1 MQTRILRK
9 TCALTLLASIC
20 VMLMLAPAALA
31 AKKEFIVYLAASM
44 TKPAKAL
51 AEKFN
56 AEHDDMELVLN
67 IGSSGELLSKMEMS
81 KIGDLFIPASDS
93 FLQQAQ
99 EKDLIA
105 ESRAFLQQWPVFCV
119 SKSGAEQI
127 KNFDDLAKP
136 GLKIAVGSPK
146 TTALGQTW
154 AIIETRL
161 PADQASAIRANMT
174 VEAAQA
180 NQIVQYINTDVVSA
194 GLLFDSIA
202 KANGFNYVTI
212 PAAVNQPDTAHLSV
226 LKFTKHT
233 SEDLAKIQQYFMD
246 NIDIFEKT
254 GYSRAK

>member
-1 MQTRILRK
+1 MRNRLLRK
-9 TCALTLLASIC
+9 TCVLTLLASVCI
-20 VMLMLAPAALA
+20 MFMLAPAVLA

-56 AEHDDMELVLN
+56 AEHDDMEMVLN
-67 IGSSGELLSKMEMS
+67 IGSSGELLSKMEVS
-81 KIGDLFIPASDS
+81 KMGDFFIPASDS
-93 FLQQAQ
+93 FLQQAM

-105 ESRAFLQQWPVFCV
+105 ESSPFLQQWPVFCL

-161 PADQASAIRANMT
+161 PADQAAAIRANMT

-180 NQIVQYINTDVVSA
+180 NQIVQYINTDVISA

-202 KANGFNYVTI
+202 QANGFDYVTI
-212 PAAVNQPDTAHLSV
+212 PTEVNQPDTAHLAV
-226 LKFTKHT
+226 LKFSKHT
-233 SEDLAKIQQYFMD
+233 PEDIAKIQQYMLD